1 MQELPYNDFGHW
13 VRSHFP
19 YRVQKL
25 SVDGGFS
32 CPNRDGKIS
41 IGGCS
46 FCDNR
51 TFSPSY
57 CAGRKSITEQLQAGK
72 TFFARKYPEMKYL
85 AYFQSFSNT
94 YAPLETLKQ
103 RYEEALAV
111 EDVVGLVIGTRPDC
125 ISPELLDYLAEL
137 NQRCFVLVEYGIEST
152 NDATLLRINR
162 GHDFQCS
169 LRAIEETRR
178 RGIMTGGHV
187 IIGLPGESE
196 KEIVEQAQA
205 ITSTDLNILK
215 IHQLQIIRGTR
226 LAQEYA
232 QNPFHLFT
240 VEEYVEVLV
249 GYISR
254 LRSSLIL
261 DRFVSQSPAEMLV
274 APKWGLKNHEFTALL
289 VKRMRELGVR
299 QGTMCS
305 AEASV

>member
-1 MQELPYNDFGHW
+1 
-13 VRSHFP
+13 
-19 YRVQKL
+19 
-25 SVDGGFS
+25 
-32 CPNRDGKIS
+32 
-41 IGGCS
+41 
-46 FCDNR
+46 
-51 TFSPSY
+51 
-57 CAGRKSITEQLQAGK
+57 
-72 TFFARKYPEMKYL
+72 MKYL